1 MSNEKVMIGDRIKT
15 LLEKNNMDI
24 SKGSLMDEHGFNKS
38 NLHKYI
44 TNVRRPALED
54 IIKLANIFNTSVD
67 YLVGNRE
74 YILDTWDP
82 DYLEEFV
89 NFAAEKI
96 KVHFVE
102 RQNVHLPDNDA
113 NYTLMFA
120 LTHLLLSEG
129 KSFEDFTEEE
139 KEVQKEL
146 IDYIIAIYFGTIRMA
161 KQNHFHIDELK
172 GMLGSI
178 FDYLDSGYSFKDA
191 SIINEL
197 EKRKD
202 KTDEEKIKIL
212 KSYIQVN
219 MRNGQKALEL
229 LQELSN
235 KN

>member
-1 MSNEKVMIGDRIKT
+1 MSDEKVMIGDRLQI
-15 LLEKNNMDI
+15 LLDKNNMDI
-24 SKGSLMDEHGFNKS
+24 SKGSLMDKHGFNKS

-74 YILDTWDP
+74 YILDTWAP
-82 DYLEEFV
+82 DYLEEFA
-89 NFAAEKI
+89 NYAAEKV
-96 KVHFVE
+96 KEHFLE
-102 RQNVHLPDNDA
+102 KQGIQLPENDS
-113 NYTLMFA
+113 NYILLFA
-120 LTHLLLSEG
+120 LTHLLASEG

-146 IDYIIAIYFGTIRMA
+146 IDYIIAIYYGSIRMT
-161 KQNHFHIDELK
+161 QQQHFHIDELK

-178 FDYLDSGYSFKDA
+178 FNNIDGDYSFKDA

-202 KTDEEKIKIL
+202 KTDEEKIEIL
-212 KSYIQVN
+212 KSYIHVN
-219 MRNGQKALEL
+219 MRNSQKALEL
-229 LQELSN
+229 LQELSER
-235 KN
+235 K

>member
-1 MSNEKVMIGDRIKT
+1 MSDEKVMIGDRLQI
-15 LLEKNNMDI
+15 LLDKNNMDI
-24 SKGSLMDEHGFNKS
+24 SKGSLMDKHGFNKS

-82 DYLEEFV
+82 DYLKEFL

-96 KVHFVE
+96 NEHFVE
-102 RQNVHLPDNDA
+102 RQNVHLPDNDS
-113 NYTLMFA
+113 NYALLFA

-129 KSFEDFTEEE
+129 KSFEDFTDEE

-146 IDYIIAIYFGTIRMA
+146 IDYIIAIYYGTIRMA
-161 KQNHFHIDELK
+161 QQKHFHIDELK

-178 FDYLDSGYSFKDA
+178 FNNIDGDYSFKDA

-197 EKRKD
+197 EKRED
-202 KTDEEKIKIL
+202 KTDEEKIEIL
-212 KSYIQVN
+212 KSYIHVN
-219 MRNGQKALEL
+219 MKNSQKALEL
-229 LQELSN
+229 LQELSE
-235 KN
+235 KK